1 MARLRGR
8 GNSVTGHTLTALQHQ
23 LTLAAE
29 GPVHGFLQQRQAAL
43 HHGHPVAGHPHHGA
57 LVV

>member
-1 MARLRGR
+1 M
-8 GNSVTGHTLTALQHQ
+8 TGHTLTALQHQ

-29 GPVHGFLQQRQAAL
+29 GPGHGVLQQGQAAL
-43 HHGHPVAGHPHHGA
+43 HHGHPIAGHPHHGA